1 MAIAL
6 HNKGLTLKYA
16 VEATAGTRPTTGY
29 TQVARLRSMP
39 DFNEAPN
46 GIDVTELDELNTKQY
61 ISGLSDPG
69 GAKAFHANL
78 TDDFMTKWE
87 ALRTAYETAQA
98 TAGGALNVWYE
109 ISHPKLAKSFYFCGE
124 PAPLGFSAA
133 EVDNALE
140 IDAYIT
146 PQQIVGWAA
155 KSGA

>member
-1 MAIAL
+1 MPVAV
-6 HNKGLTLKYA
+6 HSKGLTLKFA
-16 VEATAGTRPTTGY
+16 PETTAGTRPTTGY

-46 GIDVTELDELNTKQY
+46 GIDVTELDELNAKQY

-78 TDDFMTKWE
+78 TDDLMTKWE
-87 ALRTAYETAQA
+87 ALRTAYGTAEE
-98 TAGGALNVWYE
+98 AGLNVWYE
-109 ISHPKLAKSFYFCGE
+109 ITHPKLAKSFYFCGE

-140 IDAYIT
+140 IDVYIT
-146 PQQIVGWAA
+146 PQKIVGWAT

>member
-1 MAIAL
+1 MSIAI
-6 HNKGLTLKYA
+6 HNKGLILKYA
-16 VEATAGTRPTTGY
+16 PETTAGTRPTTGY

-46 GIDVTELDELNTKQY
+46 GIDVTELDELVAKQY

-87 ALRTAYETAQA
+87 TLRTAYETAE
-98 TAGGALNVWYE
+98 TTGKTIWFE
-109 ISHPKLAKSFYFCGE
+109 ICHPKLAKSFFFCGE

-140 IDAYIT
+140 VDAYIT
-146 PQQIVGWAA
+146 PQKITGWAT
-155 KSGA
+155 KSTVTP